1 MRCELDAGQQL
12 PTIALRRAA
21 PHPPG
26 EGETCWLPMP
36 GVILARAGEQIEQVR
51 AAWRACRY
59 ERFLPEATRALLH
72 RHADALTRLLPT
84 ATPFTMDDL
93 IAAGLLP
100 RHRRLVTFL
109 LHLLREH
116 GLATRLPPDGR
127 WRLAV
132 PADPAE
138 LTRGLLLRHPAF
150 VTEVALAAR
159 MGRHLP
165 AVLRGEHD
173 LAELA
178 RQYPHDVTPVSR
190 FTERLVRA
198 LLGQIV
204 AAWPGDRPLR
214 VLEIGGG
221 TGATTAALL
230 PLLPPRLTRYTF
242 TDPDP
247 SALTAA
253 RHRFSGS
260 GLLDHQ
266 RLDLD
271 TDPTSQGLATGAF
284 DVVIAADTLHTARDL
299 PAALDRVR
307 SLLAPGGHLLAVET
321 HHPGL
326 LLAGPG
332 ALSHAWPA
340 ENDPLRPRTS
350 LLRREQWAPL
360 LRECGFTHVVQ
371 TSDDALPARDAFSVL
386 LAARP
391 RARARARDLPA
402 AAPETRWIIVAEGE
416 DGLPLAGA
424 VAELLVAPDASASG
438 GSASKGA
445 VAVLAAQE
453 PDRWREL
460 MSGRPSDKRVAV
472 TFVPSSGH
480 RPHPGAEPP
489 HTRALRTIARAITGL
504 PTSINRSLYV
514 VTRPSPPDTTL
525 HETARSIAREH
536 PGLHLPRINLHP
548 GGNLATDARRLAH
561 ELLATPTDHEIVLT
575 PRGRF
580 VIHEQPPTPL
590 TPCALDATA
599 PAWTRTSP
607 PPPPGPGMVTIEVHA
622 ATLHG
627 RPGSGPG
634 WWACAGRVTAVGTNV
649 TGVRPGDR
657 VSGLASGTPASHT
670 LASAR
675 LLTRTPPGTSDAE
688 AATVPLPH
696 LHAHLALTVQAKL
709 SPDETLLLH
718 DDATGPGLAALRHAL
733 HCGARVIAAARTPAQ
748 RDLLLTLGAWR
759 VLDALAPDA
768 PRQVLRLTDGRGAD
782 VMAGPA
788 PSGWE
793 RALNPDGRYVHLGAA
808 DPSDPDVFAEVMSG
822 SATARDGGCL
832 PLPFSAYPAAR
843 VRDALAAAREGSALG
858 EIVLC
863 FDPLD
868 DPPAPFTK

>member
-1 MRCELDAGQQL
+1 M
-12 PTIALRRAA
+12 
-21 PHPPG
+21 
-26 EGETCWLPMP
+26 
-36 GVILARAGEQIEQVR
+36 ILARAGEQLERVR
-51 AAWRACRY
+51 SAWRACRY

-84 ATPFTMDDL
+84 ATTVPFTMDDL
-93 IAAGLLP
+93 LDAGLLP
-100 RHRRLVTFL
+100 RHRRFAAL
-109 LHLLREH
+109 LLRVLREH
-116 GLATRLPPDGR
+116 GLATCPAPDER
-127 WRLAV
+127 WLLAV
-132 PADPAE
+132 PDEPDA
-138 LTRGLLLRHPAF
+138 LTRELLLRHPAF
-150 VTEVALAAR
+150 AGEVAVAAR
-159 MGRHLP
+159 MGRHL
-165 AVLRGEHD
+165 AALLRGEHD
-173 LAELA
+173 PAELL
-178 RQYPHDVTPVSR
+178 RQPSHGVAPASR
-190 FTERLVRA
+190 FTERLARA

-247 SALTAA
+247 LALTAA
-253 RHRFSGS
+253 RHRFSGA
-260 GLLDHQ
+260 GFLDYQ
-266 RLDLD
+266 RLDLG
-271 TDPTSQGLATGAF
+271 TDPTPQGLTTGAC

-321 HHPGL
+321 HHPAL
-326 LLAGPG
+326 LLGSPE
-332 ALSHAWPA
+332 ALSRAWPA
-340 ENDPLRPRTS
+340 EDDPLRARTS

-371 TSDDALPARDAFSVL
+371 SGDDALPTRDAFSVL

-391 RARARARDLPA
+391 RARTPSRGLPA

-424 VAELLVAPDASASG
+424 VAELLVARVSG
-438 GSASKGA
+438 TSASKGA

-453 PDRWREL
+453 PGHWREL
-460 MSGRPSDKRVAV
+460 MSSHPSDKRVAV
-472 TFVPSSGH
+472 TFVPSSEH
-480 RPHPGAEPP
+480 RLGAEPSP
-489 HTRALRTIARAITGL
+489 TRALQALARAITDL

-514 VTRPSPPDTTL
+514 VTRPSPPNPAV

-536 PGLHLPRINLHP
+536 PGLHLPHIDLHP
-548 GGNLATDARRLAH
+548 GDDLATDARRLAH
-561 ELLATPTDHEIVLT
+561 ELLATPTDHDIVLT

-580 VIHEQPPTPL
+580 VIHEQPPTPRVSY
-590 TPCALDATA
+590 ALDTTA

-622 ATLHG
+622 ATL
-627 RPGSGPG
+627 PGQGPEPG
-634 WWACAGRVTAVGTNV
+634 WWACAGRVTAVGKNV
-649 TGVRPGDR
+649 PGIRRGDR

-718 DDATGPGLAALRHAL
+718 DDATGLGLAALRHAL

-768 PRQVLRLTDGRGAD
+768 PRQVLRLTDGRGAE

-793 RALNPDGRYVHLGAA
+793 RALNPDGRYVQLGAA

-822 SATARDGGCL
+822 GTPARDGGCL

-843 VRDALAAAREGSALG
+843 VRDALASAREGSALG

-868 DPPAPFTK
+868 EPPAPFTK